1 MEFIDYYKILGLSK
15 SAGADEIKKAY
26 RKLARKFHP
35 DLNPDDA
42 EAQRRF
48 QEINE
53 AHEVLSDP
61 EKRKKYDKYGK
72 DWKHAEAYEQ
82 AGTGAGGG
90 FSGFGRGQGAEGF
103 EDFSEGFGGSGF
115 SEFFE
120 HLFGGSYA
128 GSRGGGGGVRF
139 KGQDLKA
146 TVQLSLRDAY
156 TSHKRTL
163 DVNGKKI
170 RITVHEGVEDGQTIK
185 IKGYGQPG
193 MNGGPPGDLYLTFQV
208 LPDSHFRR
216 VGKHLY
222 KDIPINLYTAV
233 LGGEITVDTL
243 DSKVKLKVK
252 PGTQNGAKVK
262 LKGKGFPAYKG
273 KGEPGDLYL
282 TYNVS
287 LPSSLTEKEK
297 ALFEELANM
306 NKKA

>member
-1 MEFIDYYKILGLSK
+1 MEFIDYYKVLGLSK
-15 SAGADEIKKAY
+15 SAGTDEIKKAY

-35 DLNPDDA
+35 DLNPDDP

-48 QEINE
+48 QEVNE

-72 DWKHAEAYEQ
+72 DWKQAEAFEH
-82 AGTGAGGG
+82 AGAGAGRG
-90 FSGFGRGQGAEGF
+90 FSGFGPGQSAEGF
-103 EDFSEGFGGSGF
+103 EGFSEGFGSSGF

-120 HLFGGSYA
+120 HLFGGSY
-128 GSRGGGGGVRF
+128 GGQRGADVRF

-146 TVQLSLRDAY
+146 SVQLPLRDAF
-156 TSHKRTL
+156 TTHKRTL

-170 RITVHEGVEDGQTIK
+170 RITVHAGIEDGQTIK

-193 MNGGPPGDLYLTFQV
+193 MNGGPPGDLYLTFQL
-208 LPDSHFRR
+208 LPDSIFKR
-216 VGKHLY
+216 VGKHVY
-222 KDIPINLYTAV
+222 KDVHIDLYTAV
-233 LGGEITVDTL
+233 LGGEITVDTM

-252 PGTQNGAKVK
+252 PGTQNGSKVK

-273 KGEPGDLYL
+273 KGDPGDLYL

-287 LPSSLTEKEK
+287 IPSSLTEKEK
-297 ALFEELANM
+297 ALFEELAKM
-306 NKKA
+306 NKGI